1 MARLRCS
8 KDITQGLERIF
19 RSPSS
24 ALENAGEVR
33 ERIGLVRGEFEE
45 MKKKASIFYR
55 CRLLAAACLLAI
67 FPGLL
72 LAEPEPGAHVI
83 VGPERGVEPGGSH
96 VARDLNG
103 VLTTG
108 ENLTL
113 KLKTDLGSVRIV
125 PLTAGAPPV
134 VRYAVHIETDA
145 RGSAGAKLLEQY
157 SLSAASSAGGAEIE
171 GNLPQL
177 PRGSNAQF
185 WVHYEIAVPA
195 SYSLDVTTGAGD
207 IQTSDVGGTATLITE
222 GGNIVGGK
230 IGTNLVRDHRAHS
243 HSSAS
248 RLIGKLQTQGG
259 HIQIDDVAGD
269 LTAFTAGGHINTGHI
284 FGGASLESGGGHIRA
299 AEIDGKADLA
309 TEGGNITV
317 GRASKLV
324 TVKTGGGQ
332 IDFGEVHGS
341 VRAQTGGGG
350 IRVMYVAGPMDVESS
365 GGSICLTR
373 VSGSVKAATD
383 SGTITAWINPSG
395 NEKSSGW
402 VNLPGASQL
411 TSGEGD
417 IIVFLPRNLAANIE
431 AIVENGGARRIEA
444 DPKLALQ
451 MAKVSSSSGA
461 IKAWTA
467 LNGGGALLRLKTTGG
482 KIKLQYADSEMA
494 LWESMWRDQQARMM
508 VAFPPRVAM
517 AWPTRT
523 DMPWPPSDAGVAPR
537 APVTPAVSATAPPAK
552 PDPNDVW
559 TGTWVERMEVRLI
572 GGVRMDGD
580 EFWSR
585 VTRHPDPAYPEI
597 ARKSG
602 VEGTVRL
609 QVRLTQD
616 GKIEVQKLLE
626 GDTLLADAAMAAVK
640 QWRGKPMWMDG
651 KPVDVISTVTFRF
664 KLRD

>member
-1 MARLRCS
+1 
-8 KDITQGLERIF
+8 
-19 RSPSS
+19 
-24 ALENAGEVR
+24 
-33 ERIGLVRGEFEE
+33 
-45 MKKKASIFYR
+45 MKKVASILHRLCGPFASA
-55 CRLLAAACLLAI
+55 CLLCALPALLAA
-67 FPGLL
+67 
-72 LAEPEPGAHVI
+72 ESEPGVRVI
-83 VGPERGVEPGGSH
+83 VGPEHAVEPGGSH
-96 VARDLNG
+96 AARDLNG

-113 KLKTDLGSVRIV
+113 KLNTDLGSVRIV
-125 PLTAGAPPV
+125 ALPPGAPPS
-134 VRYAVHIETDA
+134 VRYSVHIETDA

-157 SLSAASSAGGAEIE
+157 SLDATSTGGGAEID

-185 WVHYEIAVPA
+185 WVHYEVAVPA

-207 IQTSDVGGTATLITE
+207 IQTADVGGTATLITE
-222 GGNIVGGK
+222 GGNIIGGK
-230 IGTNLVRDHRAHS
+230 IGTNLTRDRRAHS
-243 HSSAS
+243 HSGAS
-248 RLIGKLQTQGG
+248 RLVGKLQTQGG
-259 HIQIDDVAGD
+259 HIQVDDVAGD
-269 LTAFTAGGHINTGHI
+269 LTAFTAGGHINTGRI
-284 FGGASLESGGGHIRA
+284 FGTANLESGGGHIRA

-395 NEKSSGW
+395 DKGGEW

-417 IIVFLPRNLAANIE
+417 IVVFLPRNLAANIE
-431 AIVENGGARRIEA
+431 AIVENGGMRRIEA
-444 DPKLALQ
+444 DPALALQ
-451 MAKVSSSSGA
+451 MAKVSANSGA
-461 IKAWTA
+461 VKAWTA

-482 KIKLQYADSEMA
+482 RIKLQYADSETA
-494 LWESMWRDQQARMM
+494 LWESMWRDQSARMR
-508 VAFPPRVAM
+508 VAFPPR
-517 AWPTRT
+517 P
-523 DMPWPPSDAGVAPR
+523 DMPWNNSDPVLAPP
-537 APVTPAVSATAPPAK
+537 APVASVAAPTAPPAK

-580 EFWSR
+580 EFWTR
-585 VTRHPDPAYPEI
+585 VTRHPDPVYPEI

-640 QWRGKPMWMDG
+640 HWQGKPMWMDG